1 MLRVLGR
8 LLRWLALLLL
18 GLVLAS
24 VGWAAAY
31 RWIDPPT
38 TFLMLRDRAEG
49 RRIAHEWVPLDAMA
63 PALPRAVIAAEDSRF
78 CQHRGFDLQAIEA
91 ARKANAQGRR
101 LRGASTISQQTAK
114 NVFLW
119 PARTW
124 LRKGLEAWFTL
135 LIEQLWGKRRI
146 MEVYLNVIETGPAT
160 FGMEAAA
167 RRHFGKP
174 ASAVSEREA
183 ARLAA
188 ILPQPIERSASAPGR
203 FTRRYA
209 RTIDRRIDV
218 VRADALDACLRRAG
232 A

>member
-1 MLRVLGR
+1 MLTALGWVLR
-8 LLRWLALLLL
+8 AALLALAATIL
-18 GLVLAS
+18 
-24 VGWAAAY
+24 WAAAY
-31 RWIDPPT
+31 RWINPPT
-38 TFLMLRDRAEG
+38 TLLMLRERAEG
-49 RRIAHEWVPLDAMA
+49 RRIAHDWLALDAMS

-78 CQHRGFDLQAIEA
+78 CQHRGFDLDAIAA
-91 ARKANAQGRR
+91 ARTANAQGGR

-135 LIEQLWGKRRI
+135 LIESLWGKRRI

-167 RRHFGKP
+167 QRHFGK
-174 ASAVSEREA
+174 SARDLSKNEA

-188 ILPQPIERSASAPGR
+188 ILPQPVERSAARPGP
-203 FTRRYA
+203 FTHRYA
-209 RTIDRRIDV
+209 RSIEQRIDV
-218 VRADALDACLRRAG
+218 VRASALDACVRPAG
-232 A
+232 H